1 MEDLYWWLALERA
14 PFVGPITIAKL
25 IAAFGHPKSVLTA
38 GFDEIRT
45 KSAISARIADAI
57 TLYRPDG
64 NEIQR
69 DMDKLAEMGA
79 RLITRWDSDY
89 PGNLLDIYD
98 PPALLFVRG
107 CLKPG
112 DELAIAVVGS
122 RMSSNYG
129 VKVTNIITRDLVR
142 AGFTIVSGL
151 ARGIDTVCH
160 SSALNEGG
168 RTIGVLGCGLDIH
181 YPAENRELMD
191 RMAEQGAVIS
201 EFRPGIRPYRT
212 NFFRRNR
219 IVSGLSKAVLV
230 VEASR
235 RSGSL
240 ITVNHA
246 IDQGRDVFAVPGNV
260 LHECSRGPHHLIKQG
275 AGLVE
280 SAQDIL
286 SGIFPSNEVRDRI
299 PEESVTLS
307 LYSGDISELARQ
319 VLECVDM
326 DPVPV
331 DIICQ
336 ISGLTAGNVLA
347 ALMELELLG
356 IIKQSPGKVFSKIL

>member
-14 PFVGPITIAKL
+14 PFLGPITIAKL

-38 GFDEIRT
+38 GIDEIRT
-45 KSAISARIADAI
+45 KSAISVRVADAI
-57 TLYRPDG
+57 TLYKPDG

-69 DMDKLAEMGA
+69 DMDILAKMGA

-107 CLKPG
+107 CLKPE

-122 RMSSNYG
+122 RMSTSYG
-129 VKVTNIITRDLVR
+129 INVTKMITRDLVR

-151 ARGIDTVCH
+151 ARGIDAICH
-160 SSALNEGG
+160 SSALNEAG

-181 YPAENRELMD
+181 YPAENKELMD
-191 RMAEQGAVIS
+191 RMAEHGAVIS

-246 IDQGRDVFAVPGNV
+246 LDQGRDVFAVPGNV
-260 LHECSRGPHHLIKQG
+260 LHESSRGPHHLIKQG

-286 SGIFPSNEVRDRI
+286 SAIFPSSEVSGTS
-299 PEESVTLS
+299 PEDSVTPARHS
-307 LYSGDISELARQ
+307 ADISEQARQ
-319 VLECVDM
+319 VLECVDL

-331 DIICQ
+331 DIICKM
-336 ISGLTAGNVLA
+336 SGLTAAKVLA
-347 ALMELELLG
+347 SLMELELLG
-356 IIKQSPGKVFSKIL
+356 IIKQSPGKVFSKLL